1 MICFQ
6 PATFTGSKFLKT
18 YIFLLFCFL
27 KATSRCSVF
36 LPVVFPDQ
44 APPERAKEGC
54 GFAGDSERTGV
65 SGSSQVK
72 R

>member
-1 MICFQ
+1 MIYFQ
-6 PATFTGSKFLKT
+6 PARFAGSKFLKT
-18 YIFLLFCFL
+18 YFFLLFCFL

-44 APPERAKEGC
+44 APLEWPKEGC
-54 GFAGDSERTGV
+54 GFASDSERTGV

-72 R
+72 C